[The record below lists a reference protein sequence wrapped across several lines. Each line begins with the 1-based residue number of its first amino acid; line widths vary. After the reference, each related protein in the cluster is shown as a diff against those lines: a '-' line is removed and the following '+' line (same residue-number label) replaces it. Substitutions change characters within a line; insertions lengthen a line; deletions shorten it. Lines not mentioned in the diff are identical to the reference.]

1 VIIVAG
7 SDTLWREI
15 GKDMAGNNLRN
26 KDSGK
31 RYGGKWYVAPPR
43 APPPSQKKK
52 FEVTMAAASQPRSEY
67 KRQPNH
73 LIETT
78 SKLQLQTACSETLNP
93 IDE

>member
-1 VIIVAG
+1 MVRRTTA
-7 SDTLWREI
+7 
-15 GKDMAGNNLRN
+15 
-26 KDSGK
+26 
-31 RYGGKWYVAPPR
+31 R
-43 APPPSQKKK
+43 AAAITKKK
-52 FEVTMAAASQPRSEY
+52 FEVTMAAASQPRSKY